1 MRKIISAMQISVD
14 GYIEDPEAKQ
24 DWVENWEDDYGLL
37 DQVDLCILGSGM
49 YPDYE
54 QYWTAALDPESKLP
68 SSGKLP
74 TTQEVE
80 YARWATKTPHIL
92 VSHQPQNVNWKNTRV
107 ISDLEEIRNL
117 KRGSGKDIYLIG
129 GALLVANM
137 INLELVEE
145 LRLMINPVLLGGGKG
160 LFKGL
165 TERHKLQLIS
175 SEPRDPGRV
184 YTIYSVQYI

>member
-1 MRKIISAMQISVD
+1 MQISVD

-54 QYWTAALDPESKLP
+54 QYWTEALDPESKLP

-107 ISDLEEIRNL
+107 IPDLEEIRNL
-117 KRGSGKDIYLIG
+117 KGGSGKDIYLIG

-137 INLELVEE
+137 INLELVDE
-145 LRLMINPVLLGGGKG
+145 LRLMINPVLLGGGKA

-165 TERHKLQLIS
+165 TERHKLKLIS
-175 SEPRDPGRV
+175 SEQKELGRV
-184 YTIYSVQYI
+184 YVAYSVQHT